1 MKFKKWAALTCTAAL
16 ALTLFGCGG
25 DAGDSGDAAPEQN
38 GQQEQTAQ
46 TAKTDINIACVETT
60 QALVDAVVPVMEE
73 KGYNLTYTLF
83 DNNMNTLTATNDGS
97 VDGVFV
103 VHKAF
108 MDSFNE
114 ANGAD
119 LVMLQPYVYT
129 SGMGLFS
136 EKYDSLEAI
145 PDGATIAIPN
155 DAMNMD
161 RALRILAGAGLITL
175 EDGVENATLVDVK
188 ENPKNIQFMDMD
200 QTQTVRSL
208 EDADA
213 AVAFFSHMKNA
224 GKDFNTYLARDNEPE
239 KYPTALVVKAENEDA
254 QWAVDLNAAFR
265 QDDIRAFAEEYYG
278 GLYEY
283 FD

>member
-1 MKFKKWAALTCTAAL
+1 MH
-16 ALTLFGCGG
+16 
-25 DAGDSGDAAPEQN
+25 E
-38 GQQEQTAQ
+38 
-46 TAKTDINIACVETT
+46 
-60 QALVDAVVPVMEE
+60 
-73 KGYNLTYTLF
+73 
-83 DNNMNTLTATNDGS
+83 
-97 VDGVFV
+97 
-103 VHKAF
+103 
-108 MDSFNE
+108 
-114 ANGAD
+114 
-119 LVMLQPYVYT
+119 PYVYT

-136 EKYDSLEAI
+136 EKYDSVDAI

-175 EDGVENATLVDVK
+175 KDGVENVTLVDVA

-239 KYPTALVVKAENEDA
+239 KYPTALVVKAANKDA

-265 QDDIRAFAEEYYG
+265 EDDIRAFAEEYYG